1 MLLYTDSYPY
11 YFQYVHSKAHKTTR
25 EMALT
30 GKGHTISYPEGK
42 YYINKLITYD
52 LVTLQKI
59 TSDSLPKGYEP
70 DWIPFT
76 IKVLIASNIL
86 DEHPEEARVFIEWM
100 DELAAF
106 VRDLQGA
113 NIWKKFIGRYRI
125 RSMVSQIGQRAVKL
139 LGLRL
144 FCHLWRLILL
154 FEHEIPDKALEV
166 VSLIA
171 KKDGKAFDLIHERRE
186 LQHLHNCCPPPI
198 TNCEFPPNGLLENY
212 LQ

>member
-106 VRDLQGA
+106 YGQPD
-113 NIWKKFIGRYRI
+113 
-125 RSMVSQIGQRAVKL
+125 RSTSSQAV
-139 LGLRL
+139 GTQV
-144 FCHLWRLILL
+144 ILP
-154 FEHEIPDKALEV
+154 FM
-166 VSLIA
+166 
-171 KKDGKAFDLIHERRE
+171 AFDSFI
-186 LQHLHNCCPPPI
+186 
-198 TNCEFPPNGLLENY
+198 
-212 LQ
+212 